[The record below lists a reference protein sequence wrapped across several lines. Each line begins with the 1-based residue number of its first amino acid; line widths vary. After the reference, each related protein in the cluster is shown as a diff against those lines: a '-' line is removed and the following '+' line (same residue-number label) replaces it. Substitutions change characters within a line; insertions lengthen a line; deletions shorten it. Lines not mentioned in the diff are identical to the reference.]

1 MGKYSITRINTFLEN
16 PWKHWCKYVAGYKPL
31 KNPEAEKYMD
41 RGTVFHRAMEILAS
55 SKGSVRFEEIIET
68 VKQEAREQ
76 GFLEEAEKG
85 GLLAVSRYLDEYGN
99 EAFKD
104 VIHTEYRLDYTLT
117 KGNKFIGFIDAIIPH
132 KDGSVTLVGFKVRGF
147 RFDCVNPKEK
157 ITGRMYRFKR
167 IEFRYNPYKAE
178 EVFNNFCE
186 MAEMLEE
193 KGDSLRMYSVGEHMP
208 DAYDYLYRVY
218 IGEVA
223 EDLDEY
229 LEKWFEP
236 FDEEEPEEI

>member
-1 MGKYSITRINTFLEN
+1 M
-16 PWKHWCKYVAGYKPL
+16 
-31 KNPEAEKYMD
+31 
-41 RGTVFHRAMEILAS
+41 
-55 SKGSVRFEEIIET
+55 
-68 VKQEAREQ
+68 
-76 GFLEEAEKG
+76 
-85 GLLAVSRYLDEYGN
+85 SRYLDEYGK

-132 KDGSVTLVGFKVRGF
+132 KDGSVTLVDYKTYSSAPQEDKMKYAIQADMYMYVATQLGFKVRGF

-178 EVFNNFCE
+178 EVFNNFCG

-236 FDEEEPEEI
+236 FDEEESEEI